1 MTPPPALSRP
11 PTAIVV
17 LNGDDVYEDLFSAGL
32 KLQELLAGLG
42 FVTRTAMGTARLAA
56 LAQTPAD
63 LIVLYTAMGH
73 FPPARQAALAEA
85 VGAGAGL
92 LAVHA
97 SNVFPSA
104 ASPSAASPGAASP
117 SAGGRLDKDFRVA
130 YELIGSR
137 YVSHGPRPHESRF
150 VVESEPGHPITRDR
164 GPFAISHEHY
174 QLELTADAEVVAW
187 REAGT
192 GQEPVLH
199 VRQHG
204 RGRVC
209 YLQLGHDMRAWDDP
223 SVRTLITRAA
233 LWAVDRAGTEKEAV
247 AV

>member
-1 MTPPPALSRP
+1 MTLPPALDRPACRPPAASRP

-42 FVTRTAMGTARLAA
+42 FVTGTAMGTARLSA
-56 LAQTPAD
+56 LAQAPAD
-63 LIVLYTAMGH
+63 LIVLYTAMGE
-73 FPPARQAALAEA
+73 FPAARQAALAQA
-85 VGAGAGL
+85 VAAGAGL

-104 ASPSAASPGAASP
+104 
-117 SAGGRLDKDFRVA
+117 GGRLDEDFRA
-130 YELIGSR
+130 AFELIGSR

-150 VVESEPGHPITRDR
+150 VVESEPGHVITRDR
-164 GPFAISHEHY
+164 GPLPMSHEHEHY
-174 QLELTADAEVVAW
+174 QLELAADVEVVAW
-187 REAGT
+187 RQAGT
-192 GQEPVLH
+192 GREPVLH

-223 SVRTLITRAA
+223 FVRTLITRAA
-233 LWAVDRAGTEKEAV
+233 LWSVGEGEKEARCER
-247 AV
+247 

>member
-1 MTPPPALSRP
+1 
-11 PTAIVV
+11 VV

-42 FVTRTAMGTARLAA
+42 FATRTVMGTARLAA
-56 LAQTPAD
+56 PAEQGAPAEQAALAEEGAD
-63 LIVLYTAMGH
+63 LIVLYTAMGY

-85 VGAGAGL
+85 VRAGAGL
-92 LAVHA
+92 LALHA

-104 ASPSAASPGAASP
+104 
-117 SAGGRLDKDFRVA
+117 GGRLDEDYRPAF
-130 YELIGSR
+130 ELIGSR

-150 VVESEPGHPITRDR
+150 RVEFRPDHMLSPGR
-164 GPFAISHEHY
+164 GPFEITHEHY
-174 QLELTADAEVVAW
+174 QLELASGAEVVAW
-187 REAGT
+187 RQSDAGP
-192 GQEPVLH
+192 EPIAH
-199 VRQHG
+199 VREHG

-223 SVRTLITRAA
+223 LVRTLVTRAA
-233 LWAVDRAGTEKEAV
+233 LWAVGEKEAV

>member
-32 KLQELLAGLG
+32 KLTELLAGLG
-42 FVTRTAMGTARLAA
+42 FAARTAIGTARLAA
-56 LAQTPAD
+56 LAQAPAD

-104 ASPSAASPGAASP
+104 DFPGAD
-117 SAGGRLDKDFRVA
+117 GRLDEDFRTA
-130 YELIGSR
+130 FELIGSR

-150 VVESEPGHPITRDR
+150 VVESEPGHMITRNR

-174 QLELTADAEVVAW
+174 QLELAADAEVVAW
-187 REAGT
+187 RQVGAGR
-192 GQEPVLH
+192 EPVLH

-223 SVRTLITRAA
+223 FVRTLITRAA
-233 LWAVDRAGTEKEAV
+233 WWAVAGASTDRASTEKEAV

>member
-11 PTAIVV
+11 PTAVVV
-17 LNGDDVYEDLFSAGL
+17 LNGDDVYEDLFSAGI

-42 FVTRTAMGTARLAA
+42 FATRAAMGTAA
-56 LAQTPAD
+56 LARKARHAD
-63 LIVLYTAMGH
+63 LIVLYTAMGY

-85 VGAGAGL
+85 VAAGAGL
-92 LAVHA
+92 LALHA

-104 ASPSAASPGAASP
+104 DGL
-117 SAGGRLDKDFRVA
+117 LDEDFRLA
-130 YELIGSR
+130 FELIGSR
-137 YVSHGPRPHESRF
+137 YVSHGPRPHETRF
-150 VVESEPGHPITRDR
+150 LVEYEPDHLLTRDR
-164 GPFAISHEHY
+164 GDSGPFEITHEHY
-174 QLELTADAEVVAW
+174 QLELASDVEVVAW
-187 REAGT
+187 RQTRT
-192 GQEPVLH
+192 GREPVMH
-199 VRQHG
+199 VREHG

-233 LWAVDRAGTEKEAV
+233 LWAVGDKEAV

>member
-11 PTAIVV
+11 PTAVVV

-42 FVTRTAMGTARLAA
+42 FATRTAMGTARLAA
-56 LAQTPAD
+56 PAEKAAPAEEGAPAEGGAD
-63 LIVLYTAMGH
+63 LIVLYTAMGY

-85 VGAGAGL
+85 VRAGAGL
-92 LAVHA
+92 LALHA

-104 ASPSAASPGAASP
+104 
-117 SAGGRLDKDFRVA
+117 GGRLDEDYRLA
-130 YELIGSR
+130 CELIGSR

-150 VVESEPGHPITRDR
+150 RVEFRPDHMLSPGR
-164 GPFAISHEHY
+164 GPFEITHEHY
-174 QLELTADAEVVAW
+174 QLELASGAEVVAW
-187 REAGT
+187 RQSDAGP
-192 GQEPVLH
+192 EPIAH
-199 VRQHG
+199 VREHG

-223 SVRTLITRAA
+223 LVRTLVTRAA
-233 LWAVDRAGTEKEAV
+233 LWAVGDKEAV

>member
-11 PTAIVV
+11 PTAVVV
-17 LNGDDVYEDLFSAGL
+17 LSGDDVYEDLFSAGL

-42 FVTRTAMGTARLAA
+42 FATRTAMGTARLADEA
-56 LAQTPAD
+56 AD
-63 LIVLYTAMGH
+63 LIVLYTAMGD

-104 ASPSAASPGAASP
+104 D
-117 SAGGRLDKDFRVA
+117 GRLDEDYRTAF
-130 YELIGSR
+130 ELIGSR
-137 YVSHGPRPHESRF
+137 YAGHGPLPHESRF
-150 VVESEPGHPITRDR
+150 RVEFGPDHLLTPGR
-164 GPFAISHEHY
+164 GPFEISHEHY
-174 QLELTADAEVVAW
+174 RIELAPGTEVVAW
-187 REAGT
+187 RQAEAGP
-192 GQEPVLH
+192 EPILH
-199 VRQHG
+199 VREHG

-223 SVRTLITRAA
+223 LVRALITRAA
-233 LWAVDRAGTEKEAV
+233 LWAVGEKEAV

>member
-1 MTPPPALSRP
+1 
-11 PTAIVV
+11 VV

-42 FVTRTAMGTARLAA
+42 FATRTAMGTARLAA
-56 LAQTPAD
+56 LAEQGAD
-63 LIVLYTAMGH
+63 LIVLYTAMGY

-85 VGAGAGL
+85 VRAGTGL
-92 LAVHA
+92 LALHA

-104 ASPSAASPGAASP
+104 
-117 SAGGRLDKDFRVA
+117 GGRLDEDYRLAF
-130 YELIGSR
+130 ELIGSR

-150 VVESEPGHPITRDR
+150 RVEFRPDHMLSPGR
-164 GPFAISHEHY
+164 GPFEITHEHY
-174 QLELTADAEVVAW
+174 QLELASGAEVLAW
-187 REAGT
+187 RQSDAGP
-192 GQEPVLH
+192 EPIAH
-199 VRQHG
+199 VREHG

-223 SVRTLITRAA
+223 LVRTLVTRAA
-233 LWAVDRAGTEKEAV
+233 LWAVGEKEAV